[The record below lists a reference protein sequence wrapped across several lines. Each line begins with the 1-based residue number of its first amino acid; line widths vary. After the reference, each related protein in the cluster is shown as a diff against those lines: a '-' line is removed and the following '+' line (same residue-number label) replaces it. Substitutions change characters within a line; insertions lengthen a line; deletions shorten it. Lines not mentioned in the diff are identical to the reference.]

1 MECLNPPVLLCSG
14 LDFDGLYRV
23 SGNMAEIQKLRIQV
37 DSGKTPFY
45 SVLEAFFDVTSLPRL
60 AGAPYDL
67 SSAQWEVHVLTGAL
81 KLFFRELRE
90 PLIPYVFYNKFL
102 AVLSE

>member
-1 MECLNPPVLLCSG
+1 
-14 LDFDGLYRV
+14 
-23 SGNMAEIQKLRIQV
+23 MAEIQKLRIQV
-37 DSGKTPFY
+37 DSGKTPFDSFLLY
-45 SVLEAFFDVTSLPRL
+45 LIDVTSLPRL

-102 AVLSE
+102 AVLSELPPPQHCALV